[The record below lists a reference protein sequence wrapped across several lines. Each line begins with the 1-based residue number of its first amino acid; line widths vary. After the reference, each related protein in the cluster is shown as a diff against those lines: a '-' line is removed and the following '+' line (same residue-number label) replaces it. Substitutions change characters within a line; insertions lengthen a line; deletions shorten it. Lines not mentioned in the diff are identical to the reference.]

1 MALFIC
7 GVVVVAVLA
16 ACAAVY
22 YACRAGQLELY
33 WKYERD
39 RAELYSAM
47 LDEALEE
54 EDEND

>member
-7 GVVVVAVLA
+7 GSVAVLA
-16 ACAAVY
+16 ACVAVY
-22 YACRAGQLELY
+22 YACRAAQMEFD

-47 LDEALEE
+47 LDEALEDDD
-54 EDEND
+54 EDD